1 MVRIE
6 LVGRV
11 SLHCYRADANN
22 AVRFHFMWEYLG
34 LPWKDVELESREK
47 PRAKI

>member
-1 MVRIE
+1 MVRME

-11 SLHCYRADANN
+11 ANDT
-22 AVRFHFMWEYLG
+22 VRFHFMWEYLG

-47 PRAKI
+47 PKAKI